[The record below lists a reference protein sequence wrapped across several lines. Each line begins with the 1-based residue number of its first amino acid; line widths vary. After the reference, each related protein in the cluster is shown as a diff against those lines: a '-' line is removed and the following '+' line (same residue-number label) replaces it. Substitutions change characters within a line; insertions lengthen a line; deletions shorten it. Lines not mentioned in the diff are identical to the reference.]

1 MENEDPNT
9 PNFSRRRFLQ
19 LLSAVTAWA
28 MSRGASGAKA
38 VSAPAPPQAGVKL
51 RQPCVAIQ
59 VGAVSFVD
67 EGIETVL
74 DILREKAHVNTVW
87 LNTYTWDHGT
97 GGRQLAGY
105 PFPDHG
111 RQEVDND
118 FFGGA
123 VFDYDPKYFR
133 HTVLNQFRS
142 PDYQGRNIL
151 REVLPKAR
159 ERNLDVVAWDYFYPN
174 QFNPQR
180 LKNMDRVAEIDVRG
194 KPTWAPCNN
203 NEDWRQH
210 MFGRIEV
217 YLRQYPE
224 VAGIAWGQER
234 MGPLMNM
241 IGGGWSQ
248 PFISCFCPLCRK
260 KARARE
266 LSVERAQ
273 RGYLELEKLLAAARR
288 EERPSDGYFVSFWRL
303 LSQFPEILGW
313 EKLWT
318 DSYHEIRAG
327 VYRLAKS
334 IAPEKP
340 LGFHILHQATLS
352 PFYRAEED
360 YALTANYADFV
371 KPAMYNVAGGGRMA
385 AYLDG
390 LSGTLFHDA
399 KPEDFLAFYY
409 KVMNYDEAPYA
420 RLGKAGLSAGYVARE
435 TKRVLAAVQGRI
447 AVYPGLD
454 LGVPTHDKQITPED
468 VRDSVKAAFAA
479 GAPGVVLSRKYSEM
493 TLASLAAAGQG
504 LREAGVA

>member
-1 MENEDPNT
+1 MET
-9 PNFSRRRFLQ
+9 KATRTTGFSRRRFLQ

-28 MSRGASGAKA
+28 MSREESRGKA
-38 VSAPAPPQAGVKL
+38 VPAPAPPRARVKL
-51 RQPCVAIQ
+51 RQPYIAIQ

-67 EGIETVL
+67 EGIENVL
-74 DILREKAHVNTVW
+74 DILREKALVNTVW

-97 GGRQLAGY
+97 GGRQLEGY

-111 RQEVDND
+111 GQVPDND

-123 VFDYDPKYFR
+123 VFDYDQKYFR

-180 LKNMDRVAEIDVRG
+180 LKNLDRVAEIDVRG
-194 KPTWAPCNN
+194 KATWAPCNN
-203 NEDWRQH
+203 QEDWRQH

-217 YLRQYPE
+217 YHRQYPE
-224 VAGIAWGQER
+224 LSGIAWGQER

-248 PFISCFCPLCRK
+248 PFISCFCPVCRK

-273 RGYLELEKLLAAARR
+273 RGYLELEKLLAAAKR

-303 LSQFPEILGW
+303 LSQYPEILGW

-318 DSYHEIRAG
+318 DSYQEIRAE
-327 VYRLAKS
+327 VYRISKS

-340 LGFHILHQATLS
+340 VGFHILHQATLS

-360 YALTANYADFV
+360 YTQTAGYADYV
-371 KPAMYNVAGGGRMA
+371 KPAMYNAAGGGRMA
-385 AYLDG
+385 AYLDA
-390 LSGTLFHDA
+390 LSGTIFRDA

-409 KVMNYDEAPYA
+409 KAMNYDEAPYA
-420 RLGKAGLSAGYVARE
+420 GLRQAGLSAGYVTRE
-435 TKRVLAAVQGRI
+435 TKRVLAAVQGRA

-454 LGVPTHDKQITPED
+454 LGVPTHDRQITPGD

-479 GAPGVVLSRKYSEM
+479 GAPGVVLCRKYSEM
-493 TLASLAAAGQG
+493 KLASLAAAGQG
-504 LREAGVA
+504 LREAGVV

>member
-1 MENEDPNT
+1 MNT
-9 PNFSRRRFLQ
+9 PPFSRRRFLQ
-19 LLSAVTAWA
+19 LLSAVSAWA
-28 MSRGASGAKA
+28 MSRGG
-38 VSAPAPPQAGVKL
+38 QVKL
-51 RQPCVAIQ
+51 RKPCIAIQ

-111 RQEVDND
+111 GQEPDND

-123 VFDYDPKYFR
+123 VFDYDQKYFR
-133 HTVLNQFRS
+133 NTVLNQFRS

-151 REVLPKAR
+151 QEVLPKAR
-159 ERNLDVVAWDYFYPN
+159 ERNLDIIAWDYFYPN

-180 LKNMDRVAEIDVRG
+180 LKNMDQVAEIDVTG

-210 MFGRIEV
+210 MFGRVEV
-217 YLRQYPE
+217 YLRQYPD

-234 MGPLMNM
+234 MGPLMNL

-248 PFISCFCPLCRK
+248 PFITCFCPLCQK
-260 KARARE
+260 KARARD
-266 LSVERAQ
+266 LSVERA
-273 RGYLELEKLLAAARR
+273 RSGYLALESLLAAAKRD
-288 EERPSDGYFVSFWRL
+288 ERPSDGYFVSFWRL
-303 LSQFPEILGW
+303 LLEYPEILGW

-318 DSYHEIRAG
+318 DSYQDIRSG
-327 VYRLAKS
+327 VYDLAKS

-360 YALTANYADFV
+360 YARTAEYADFV

-385 AYLDG
+385 AFLNG
-390 LSGTLFHDA
+390 LSGTIFHDA
-399 KPEDFLAFYY
+399 KPEDVLAFYY
-409 KVMNYDEAPYA
+409 KIMNYAEAPFA
-420 RLGKAGLSAGYVARE
+420 QLGKTGLSADYVTRE
-435 TKRVLAAVQGRI
+435 TKRVIAAVPARV

-454 LGVPTHDKQITPED
+454 LGVPSHDKQITPED
-468 VRDSVKAAFAA
+468 VRASVKAAFAA
-479 GAPGVVLSRKYSEM
+479 GAPGVVLSRKYSEI
-493 TLASLAAAGQG
+493 TLPCLAAAGQA
-504 LREAGVA
+504 LREAGVV

>member
-1 MENEDPNT
+1 VARHDP
-9 PNFSRRRFLQ
+9 
-19 LLSAVTAWA
+19 
-28 MSRGASGAKA
+28 
-38 VSAPAPPQAGVKL
+38 VKL
-51 RQPCVAIQ
+51 RKPYIAIQ

-67 EGIETVL
+67 EGIEPVL
-74 DILREKAHVNTVW
+74 DLLREKAGVNTIW

-97 GGRQLAGY
+97 GGRQLPGY

-111 RQEVDND
+111 GQQPDND

-151 REVLPKAR
+151 AEVLPKAR
-159 ERNLDVVAWDYFYPN
+159 ERNLDVVAWDFFYPD
-174 QFNPQR
+174 QDIPP
-180 LKNMDRVAEIDVRG
+180 KVKHWDRVVEIDVHG

-210 MFGRIEV
+210 MYGRIEV
-217 YLRQYPE
+217 YLRQYPD

-234 MGPLMNM
+234 MGPLNNL
-241 IGGGWSQ
+241 IGGSWGQ
-248 PFISCFCPLCRK
+248 PFVSCFCPHCRR
-260 KARARE
+260 KAWERD

-273 RGYLELEKLLAAARR
+273 QGYLELEKLLAAAKRD
-288 EERPSDGYFVSFWRL
+288 ERPSDGYFVSLWRL
-303 LSQFPEILGW
+303 LVQYPEILGW

-318 DSYHEIRAG
+318 DSYQETRAE
-327 VYRLAKS
+327 VYRRAKA

-340 LGFHILHQATLS
+340 LGFHILHNATLS

-360 YALTANYADFV
+360 YAVTAQYADFV

-385 AYLDG
+385 VLLDR
-390 LSGTLFHDA
+390 LSQTVFHDA
-399 KPEDFLAFYY
+399 KPEDFLSFYY
-409 KVMNYDEAPYA
+409 KIMNYEEAAYA
-420 RLGKAGLSAGYVARE
+420 QLPAAGLSADYVAWE
-435 TKRVLAAVQGRI
+435 TRRVIAGVGGQI
-447 AVYPGLD
+447 AVYPGID
-454 LGVPTHDKQITPED
+454 VGVPSHDKQVTPED

-493 TLASLAAAGQG
+493 KLANLAGAGQG
-504 LREAGVA
+504 LREGGVLA

>member
-1 MENEDPNT
+1 MENRDHEHT
-9 PNFSRRRFLQ
+9 PFFPAAFPATALRGHGLGHEPERVPREGGSRARAAARPGQAAQALHRHPGWARFP
-19 LLSAVTAWA
+19 SW
-28 MSRGASGAKA
+28 MKA
-38 VSAPAPPQAGVKL
+38 
-51 RQPCVAIQ
+51 
-59 VGAVSFVD
+59 
-67 EGIETVL
+67 IETVL

-97 GGRQLAGY
+97 GGRQLEGY

-111 RQEVDND
+111 RQEPDND

-123 VFDYDPKYFR
+123 VFDYDQKYFR

-151 REVLPKAR
+151 QEVLPKAR

-217 YLRQYPE
+217 YLRQYPD

-234 MGPLMNM
+234 MGPLMNL

-273 RGYLELEKLLAAARR
+273 RGYLALESLLAAAKRD
-288 EERPSDGYFVSFWRL
+288 ERPSDGYFVSFWRL
-303 LSQFPEILGW
+303 CPEYPEILGW

-318 DSYHEIRAG
+318 DSYQDIR
-327 VYRLAKS
+327 
-334 IAPEKP
+334 
-340 LGFHILHQATLS
+340 
-352 PFYRAEED
+352 
-360 YALTANYADFV
+360 
-371 KPAMYNVAGGGRMA
+371 
-385 AYLDG
+385 
-390 LSGTLFHDA
+390 SG
-399 KPEDFLAFYY
+399 
-409 KVMNYDEAPYA
+409 
-420 RLGKAGLSAGYVARE
+420 
-435 TKRVLAAVQGRI
+435 
-447 AVYPGLD
+447 
-454 LGVPTHDKQITPED
+454 GVPIWQNQSRPKSRSAFTSSTKPRSVRFTAPRKITPG
-468 VRDSVKAAFAA
+468 RRTTPTSS
-479 GAPGVVLSRKYSEM
+479 SRPCI
-493 TLASLAAAGQG
+493 T
-504 LREAGVA
+504 

>member
-1 MENEDPNT
+1 MT
-9 PNFSRRRFLQ
+9 TLSFSRRRFLQ
-19 LLSAVTAWA
+19 MLSATTAWA
-28 MSRGASGAKA
+28 ASGYVSRAQDISVPAATRAK
-38 VSAPAPPQAGVKL
+38 VKQ
-51 RQPCVAIQ
+51 RKPYIAIQ

-67 EGIETVL
+67 EGIEPVL
-74 DILREKAHVNTVW
+74 DILRERAHVNTLW

-97 GGRQLAGY
+97 GGRQLEGY

-111 RQEVDND
+111 KQEVDND

-123 VFDYDPKYFR
+123 VFDYDQKYFR

-142 PDYQGRNIL
+142 PDYGGRNIL
-151 REVLPKAR
+151 AEVLPKAK
-159 ERNLDVVAWDYFYPN
+159 ERGMDVVAWDFFYPN

-180 LKNMDRVAEIDVRG
+180 LKNMDQVVEVDVRG
-194 KPTWAPCNN
+194 KKTWAPCNN

-217 YLRQYPE
+217 YLRQYPD

-248 PFISCFCPLCRK
+248 PFISCFCPHCLK
-260 KARARE
+260 KAKARD
-266 LSVERAQ
+266 LSVERA
-273 RGYLELEKLLAAARR
+273 RLGYLEMEKLLAAAKR
-288 EERPSDGYFVSFWRL
+288 EQRPPDGYFVSFWRL
-303 LSQFPEILGW
+303 LSEYPEILGW

-318 DSYHEIRAG
+318 DSYQEIRAE
-327 VYRLAKS
+327 VYQRAKV

-360 YALTANYADFV
+360 YARTANYADFV
-371 KPAMYNVAGGGRMA
+371 KPAMYNIAGGGRMA
-385 AYLDG
+385 TYLDS
-390 LSGTLFHDA
+390 LSATAFHDA

-409 KVMNYDEAPYA
+409 KVMNYDEAAYPQ
-420 RLGKAGLSAGYVARE
+420 LLKTGLSADYVARE
-435 TKRVLAAVQGRI
+435 TKRILDDVEGRI

-454 LGVPTHDKQITPED
+454 MGVPTHGKQVTPED
-468 VRDSVKAAFAA
+468 ARDSVKAAFGA

-493 TLASLAAAGQG
+493 RLATLTGVGQG
-504 LREAGVA
+504 LREEGVV